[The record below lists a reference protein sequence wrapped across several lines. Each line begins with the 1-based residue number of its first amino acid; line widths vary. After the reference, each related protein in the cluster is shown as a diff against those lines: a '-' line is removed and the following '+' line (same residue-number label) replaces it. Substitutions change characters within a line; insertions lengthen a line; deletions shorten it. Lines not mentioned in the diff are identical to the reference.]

1 MKRDQATPPLVHEA
15 IASLQ
20 RLADAF
26 IARRRQLAAGV
37 GLTVEEWR
45 FLEEISQEH
54 FMPSLFARERDSSR
68 AAVSKILRQLQDKGL
83 VLVSVHPENRRRRD
97 YELTARGREV
107 LARLRARRQHAID
120 AVWADLPPAQLQQF
134 LAFSDTLNTR
144 LETYAN
150 QSHD

>member
-1 MKRDQATPPLVHEA
+1 
-15 IASLQ
+15 
-20 RLADAF
+20 LADAF